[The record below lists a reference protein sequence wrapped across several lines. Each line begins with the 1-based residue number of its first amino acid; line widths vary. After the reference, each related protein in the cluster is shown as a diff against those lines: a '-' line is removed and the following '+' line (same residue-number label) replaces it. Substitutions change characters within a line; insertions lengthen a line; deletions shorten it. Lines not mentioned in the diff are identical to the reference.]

1 MPELFSTVVDQFH
14 LVVDCFRIMLRCIA
28 MSVDRNQCDSVKFD
42 IADVWARIQSVMQ
55 MMLTDYLDFKS
66 KNSLSMN
73 PNTSENS
80 TAATSADINS
90 FFVRRKTQRT
100 KRESLFRSVLSFMG
114 ACALSFCR
122 SKQFWS
128 GPNYFGRIQ
137 IRFFLTNFHDLDLSK
152 MDPIETSLARPK
164 QLILDQNNLDGL
176 KSIWT
181 HRRTRHKKIR
191 SATPQILL

>member
-100 KRESLFRSVLSFMG
+100 KRESLFRSVLLLMG
-114 ACALSFCR
+114 TYALSFCR
-122 SKQFWS
+122 SKIFWS
-128 GPNYFGRIQ
+128 GPNHFDQIQ
-137 IRFFLTNFHDLDLSK
+137 IILTNFHFLDLSK
-152 MDPIETSLARPK
+152 MDPTEANWARPK
-164 QLILDQNNLDGL
+164 TIG
-176 KSIWT
+176 
-181 HRRTRHKKIR
+181 TRPK
-191 SATPQILL
+191 